1 MAIKTTTDT
10 ARRIAQYISRAG
22 AVRQV
27 TENYED
33 ITADVSD
40 RIPSDMISPES
51 EGMESEY
58 ILKFYREIENKKTLN
73 MQTVTIARN
82 GKIISCGEFYPY
94 KENILAETHSFSKS
108 VISLAVGMLVDDGK
122 LRVDTTLGEIFAD
135 DIKGLQ
141 MITTAKLKIHHLLT
155 MSTGVSFNELG
166 SVTENDWVKAYL
178 SSVVKFRAGTVF
190 EYNSMNTYMLAATV
204 VKLSGKSVCEFL
216 DERLFAP
223 LGIKEYY
230 WEKCPKGI
238 EKGGWGLHI
247 LPRDAVK
254 LGQLIIDQGVYN
266 GERIIS
272 EKWIREATRVQIKT
286 PPITGSYDYGYQM
299 WISEDDDEVLFNGI
313 FGRNLHIFRKTHMV
327 IFTTAMNGDIF
338 QRCDL
343 YPIIKKYFGKRFVP
357 AATLPE
363 DPGALKSLREYEKML
378 SHPHSLYRRIYDD
391 SYRSDGEPY
400 FTERKNFSFSF
411 DTKTTCGISILP
423 TVSQAIHNNFR
434 KGIRKIA
441 FTFNDDSVEISVTE
455 SDCKYDFTAG
465 CGYAAESVVKIGC
478 REYRIASMCELTQTE
493 DDVPVMKLS
502 VSFLQLSDGRY
513 IKFYFDEDGL
523 TAQFDELPGALFAQS
538 GLDMIIRDSVNPSLV
553 ESARHTVNSRLFK
566 SRLIN
571 FLNPT
576 VKSK

>member
-10 ARRIAQYISRAG
+10 ARRIAQYISRA
-22 AVRQV
+22 AVVRQI
-27 TENYED
+27 TDNYED
-33 ITADVSD
+33 ITADTTD
-40 RIPSDMISPES
+40 RIPSCMISPES
-51 EGMESEY
+51 EGIESEY
-58 ILKFYREIENKKTLN
+58 ILRFYREIENKKTLN

-122 LRVDTTLGEIFAD
+122 LSVDTTLGEIFAD

-141 MITTAKLKIHHLLT
+141 MMTTAKLKVHHLLT

-166 SVTENDWVKAYL
+166 SVTENDWIKAYL
-178 SSVVKFRAGTVF
+178 SSVVKFRAGTAF
-190 EYNSMNTYMLAATV
+190 EYNSMNTYMLSAAV
-204 VKLSGKSVCEFL
+204 VRLSGKSVCEFL
-216 DERLFAP
+216 EQRLFAP

-254 LGQLIIDQGVYN
+254 LGQLIINQGVYN

-272 EKWIREATRVQIKT
+272 ERWIREATRVQIKT
-286 PPITGSYDYGYQM
+286 PPITGTYDYGYQM

-313 FGRNLHIFRKTHMV
+313 FGRNLHIFRKTRTV
-327 IFTTAMNGDIF
+327 VFTTAMNGDIF
-338 QRCDL
+338 QRCDI
-343 YPIIKKYFGKRFVP
+343 YPIVKKYFGKRFVP

-363 DPGALKSLREYEKML
+363 DPNALQSLRKYEKNL
-378 SHPHSLYRRIYDD
+378 SHTHSLYRRIFDG
-391 SYRSDGEPY
+391 SYRNDGVPY
-400 FTERKNFSFSF
+400 FQERKNFSFLFES
-411 DTKTTCGISILP
+411 KAMNGISILP
-423 TVSQAIHNNFR
+423 MVSQAIHNNFR
-434 KGIRKIA
+434 TGIRKIM
-441 FTFNDDSVEISVTE
+441 FSFNDDSVEICINE
-455 SDCKYDFTAG
+455 GDCRYDFTAG
-465 CGYAAESVVKIGC
+465 CGYAAESIVKIGC

-502 VSFLQLSDGRY
+502 ISFLQLSDGRY
-513 IKFYFDEDGL
+513 IKFYFNEDGL
-523 TAQFDELPGALFAQS
+523 TAQFDELPGILFAQS

-553 ESARHTVNSRLFK
+553 ESARQTVNSRLFK
-566 SRLIN
+566 SRLNN